1 MALLNMFC
9 VSDSKRIADGLGY
22 NKRTVK
28 EYGYRELKIKAK
40 YKKLLCFKTTESL
53 LMDKCVCVSDWNA
66 FEMKLINKKP
76 LFLNMWCLTLQIK
89 TF

>member
-9 VSDSKRIADGLGY
+9 FSDSKRIADGLGY

-53 LMDKCVCVSDWNA
+53 LMDKCVC
-66 FEMKLINKKP
+66 FRLECI
-76 LFLNMWCLTLQIK
+76 
-89 TF
+89 